1 MSVAGPIARDPQI
14 AEWLGAAHRAFER
27 CAYRD
32 AHMHSMRVL
41 ERDPTTAEAYFV
53 LALIAGAH
61 DQFAK
66 ALDVIER
73 ALRFD
78 PGNAI
83 YHAHRGRFL
92 IGLRRFADALQA
104 AEQGMRV
111 GPPDALTWDT
121 LGVVLTRAGAHEKA
135 VEPYRCAVAL
145 DPSKTNYWYNLGAA
159 LQFVGDFAGARQA
172 YRAAVE
178 LNPRHFRAWSAL
190 SQVSRAPFDDAD
202 VAHLSALLQSDLDPD
217 AELHVCHALAKH
229 YEDREQHATAFEYLE
244 RGKRRK
250 HGSIQYSIDDDRA
263 LFDAARQACTPQWL
277 SAPATGSSSAEPI
290 FIIGMP
296 RTGTTLVER
305 ILSSHPEV
313 FSAGELSNF
322 SLVVKRAAR
331 TPSNKVLDAET
342 LIAGAALD
350 PRRLGEEY
358 VASTRP
364 RTGHTSRFIDK
375 MPLNFFYA
383 GLIHRAL
390 PNARIICLRRNALDT
405 CLSNYRQLFATGFSY
420 YNYAYDLLDIGR
432 YYLMF
437 DELAAYWRE
446 HIPHNYC
453 EVHYEAVVADV
464 EAEAR
469 RIVEFCGLEWHP
481 ACLDFH
487 ANAAPVATA
496 SSVQVRQPIYRT
508 SVERWRKYERELAP
522 LRALLG
528 V

>member
-1 MSVAGPIARDPQI
+1 MLEPLQREAERALEAKEYRRAHELCLQMLTQDPQRSDALLLLAVI
-14 AEWLGAAHRAFER
+14 AMEHGNFGKAAE
-27 CAYRD
+27 
-32 AHMHSMRVL
+32 
-41 ERDPTTAEAYFV
+41 
-53 LALIAGAH
+53 
-61 DQFAK
+61 
-66 ALDVIER
+66 VIER
-73 ALRFD
+73 AIRIHPHRAD
-78 PGNAI
+78 
-83 YHAHRGRFL
+83 YHAQLGRCF
-92 IGLRRFADALQA
+92 IALHQPRA
-104 AEQGMRV
+104 ALEV
-111 GPPDALTWDT
+111 ALEAFELNPSDALTLDT
-121 LGVVLTRAGAHEKA
+121 IGVVMTRAGAHAEALEPFRRA
-135 VEPYRCAVAL
+135 VER
-145 DPSKTNYWYNLGAA
+145 DPHKPSYQYNLGAS
-159 LQFVGDFAGARQA
+159 LQFVGDFEGARRA
-172 YRAAVE
+172 YRAAVD
-178 LNPRHFRAWSAL
+178 LDPRYFRAWSAL
-190 SQVSRAPFDDAD
+190 AQVSREPFDDAD
-202 VAHLSALLQSDLDPD
+202 VAHLSSLLQSNIDPD

-229 YEDREQHATAFEYLE
+229 YEDCEQHAAAFGYLE

-250 HGSIQYSIDDDRA
+250 RSAIRYSIDEDRA
-263 LFDAARQACTPQWL
+263 LFDAARQTFHPQWL
-277 SAPATGSSSAEPI
+277 RAKTTGSSSAEPI

-305 ILSSHPEV
+305 ILSSHPDV

-342 LIAGAALD
+342 LIAGASVD
-350 PRRLGEEY
+350 PRKLGEEY

-364 RTGHTSRFIDK
+364 RTGRTPRFIDK

-390 PNARIICLRRNALDT
+390 PNARILCLRRNALDT
-405 CLSNYRQLFATGFSY
+405 CLSNFRQLFATGFSY
-420 YNYAYDLLDIGR
+420 YNYAYDLLDVGR

-437 DELAAYWRE
+437 DELAAHWRE

-453 EVHYEAVVADV
+453 EVHYESVVADV

-469 RIVEFCGLEWHP
+469 RIVEFCGLNWHP

-487 ANAAPVATA
+487 TNAAPVATA

-508 SVERWRKYERELAP
+508 AVERWRKYERELAP

>member
-159 LQFVGDFAGARQA
+159 LQFVGDFTEAEQA
-172 YRAAVE
+172 YRRVLE
-178 LNPRHFRAWSAL
+178 LEPDHARAWSAL
-190 SQVSRAPFDDAD
+190 AQVAKLTDAD
-202 VAHLSALLQSDLDPD
+202 AAALEDLLRGTLSVD
-217 AELHVCHALAKH
+217 AELHLCHALAKH
-229 YEDREQHATAFEYLE
+229 LETRGDYTRSFALLE

-250 HGSIQYSIDDDRA
+250 RAEIGYSIESDRE
-263 LFDAARQACTPQWL
+263 LFEAARKTNVGPL
-277 SAPATGSSSAEPI
+277 DGFESSEPI
-290 FIIGMP
+290 FIVGMP

-305 ILSSHPEV
+305 IVSSHRDV
-313 FSAGELSNF
+313 FAAGELSHF
-322 SLVVKRAAR
+322 SIAVKQVCG
-331 TPSNKVLDAET
+331 TPSPQVLDAET
-342 LIAGAALD
+342 LAACARAD
-350 PRRLGEEY
+350 VRGIGELY
-358 VASTRP
+358 VSATRP
-364 RTGHTSRFIDK
+364 RTGHTRHFIDK

-383 GLIHRAL
+383 GVIRRAL
-390 PNARIICLRRNALDT
+390 PNAKIICVRRNAMDT
-405 CLSNYRQLFATGFSY
+405 CLSNFRQLFATSFRYYHYSY
-420 YNYAYDLLDIGR
+420 DILDTGR
-432 YYLMF
+432 YFLEF
-437 DELAAYWRE
+437 DALARYWRE
-446 HIPHNYC
+446 TLDANYM
-453 EVHYEAVVADV
+453 EIAYEDIVADT
-464 EAEAR
+464 EREAR
-469 RIVEFCGLEWHP
+469 RLLAFCGLDFDP
-481 ACLDFH
+481 ACVQFH
-487 ANAAPVATA
+487 RNEAPVATA
-496 SSVQVRQPIYRT
+496 SSVQVRQPIYKDA
-508 SVERWRKYERELAP
+508 VERWRRYERELTP
-522 LRALLG
+522 LRELLERG
-528 V
+528 HSS

>member
-1 MSVAGPIARDPQI
+1 MMLAPLQREAERALEAKDYRRAHELCLQMLAQDPQWSDALLLLAVI
-14 AEWLGAAHRAFER
+14 AMDHGNFGKAAE
-27 CAYRD
+27 
-32 AHMHSMRVL
+32 
-41 ERDPTTAEAYFV
+41 
-53 LALIAGAH
+53 
-61 DQFAK
+61 
-66 ALDVIER
+66 VIER
-73 ALRFD
+73 AIRIH
-78 PGNAI
+78 PQRPE
-83 YHAHRGRFL
+83 YHAQLGRCFIAL
-92 IGLRRFADALQA
+92 HQPRAALEAAFRALELNPADALT
-104 AEQGMRV
+104 
-111 GPPDALTWDT
+111 LDT
-121 LGVVLTRAGAHEKA
+121 IGVVMTRAGAHAESVQPFRLA
-135 VEPYRCAVAL
+135 VER
-145 DPSKTNYWYNLGAA
+145 DPHKPSYQYNLGAA

-390 PNARIICLRRNALDT
+390 PNARIICLRRNALDS